1 MRSTTRPASS
11 SVKRYAA
18 TLDALPKL
26 GLFPGPALREVF
38 RKGYGRRDLGH
49 DVLAGL
55 VVSVVAL
62 PLSMALAIS
71 SGVAPQYGLYTA
83 IVAGFLVPLFGGA
96 RTQVTGPT
104 AAFVVILAPISSR
117 YGLGGLLLASVM
129 AGAILVVFGVARLG
143 RFIEFIPHPVTTGFT
158 AGIATVIATL
168 QLKDFLGL
176 NVPGAPEHF
185 LERVVATARAL
196 PTIQMGD
203 LLVGTFTLVL
213 LLSWP
218 RVSARIPPALIALPA
233 AAVLAVLLS
242 HVGAGYHAATIASR
256 FSYLV
261 DGHTMAGIPPFPPRF
276 LWPWK
281 ASGAGG
287 EPLVLSFALLRTLVP
302 NAFAIAILGAIE
314 SLLCAV
320 VADGMS
326 GTRHDPDAE
335 LLALGVGN
343 LVAPFFGGFAATGAL
358 ARTTFNIRS
367 GAHSPLAAAFHAVFL
382 LVAVV
387 AFASVLGM
395 LPLAS
400 MAALLLTVAWRM
412 SEIKHF
418 THTLV
423 AAPKSDVS
431 VLLACYLCTVLFDM
445 VVGVSVG
452 IMLAALL
459 LMKRM
464 AETVSARPLTET
476 SHHADH
482 TVPRGVVLYE
492 VAGPLFFGAAQK
504 AINVLE
510 SLHEATRA
518 VVFDIT
524 AVPVIDFTALVA
536 LESAIQ
542 KLHRRNVLVVLA
554 GVQPQPARVFAKAGL
569 KAIAG
574 KLVLSRTL
582 AEGVARTREQLGAVT
597 PLEVPKSS

>member
-1 MRSTTRPASS
+1 M
-11 SVKRYAA
+11 KRYQA
-18 TLDALPKL
+18 TLGALPKL
-26 GLFPGPALREVF
+26 GMLPGPALREVF
-38 RKGYGRRDLGH
+38 RKGYGKQDLAH
-49 DVLAGL
+49 DLLAGL
-55 VVSVVAL
+55 VVAVVAL

-83 IVAGFLVPLFGGA
+83 IVAGCLVPLFGGA

-104 AAFVVILAPISSR
+104 AAFVVILAPISAR
-117 YGLGGLLLASVM
+117 YGLGGLLLASLM
-129 AGAILVVFGVARLG
+129 AGAILVAFGIARLG

-176 NVPGAPEHF
+176 RVPGAPEHF
-185 LERVVATARAL
+185 LERVAATARAL
-196 PTIQMGD
+196 PSFQMGD
-203 LLVGTFTLVL
+203 LAVGVFTLL
-213 LLSWP
+213 LLLAWP
-218 RVSARIPPALIALPA
+218 RVSARVPPALVALPA
-233 AAVLAVLLS
+233 AAVLAILLAHFGDGF
-242 HVGAGYHAATIASR
+242 HVATIASR
-256 FSYLV
+256 FHYIV
-261 DGHTMAGIPPFPPRF
+261 NGQTMAGIPPFPPRP
-276 LWPWK
+276 LWPWA

-287 EPLVLSFALLRTLVP
+287 EPLVLSFALFKTLVP
-302 NAFAIAILGAIE
+302 NAFAIAVLGAIE

-358 ARTTFNIRS
+358 ARTTFNVRS
-367 GAHSPLAAAFHAVFL
+367 GARSPLAAVFHAGFL
-382 LVAVV
+382 LLAVV
-387 AFASVLGM
+387 AFAPALGM

-418 THTLV
+418 THTLR
-423 AAPKSDVS
+423 AAPKSDVY
-431 VLLACYLCTVLFDM
+431 VLLACYLCTVVFDM

-459 LMKRM
+459 LMNRM
-464 AETVSARPLTET
+464 AESVSTRSLTDT
-476 SHHADH
+476 PHHTDH

-524 AVPVIDFTALVA
+524 AVPVMDFTALVA

-542 KLHRRNVLVVLA
+542 KLHKRNVLVVLA
-554 GVQPQPARVFAKAGL
+554 GVQPQPARVFAKAGM
-569 KAIAG
+569 KAIPG
-574 KLVLSRTL
+574 KLVLCKTL
-582 AEGVARTREQLGAVT
+582 AEGVARTRDQLGAPT
-597 PLEVPKSS
+597 PLGVPKSA

>member
-1 MRSTTRPASS
+1 
-11 SVKRYAA
+11 
-18 TLDALPKL
+18 
-26 GLFPGPALREVF
+26 
-38 RKGYGRRDLGH
+38 
-49 DVLAGL
+49 
-55 VVSVVAL
+55 
-62 PLSMALAIS
+62 
-71 SGVAPQYGLYTA
+71 
-83 IVAGFLVPLFGGA
+83 VPLFGGA

-104 AAFVVILAPISSR
+104 AAFVVILAPISAR
-117 YGLGGLLLASVM
+117 YGLGGLLLASLM
-129 AGAILVVFGVARLG
+129 AGAILVAFGVARLG

-185 LERVVATARAL
+185 LERVAATARAL
-196 PTIQMGD
+196 PSLQTGD
-203 LLVGTFTLVL
+203 VVVGIFTLSV

-233 AAVLAVLLS
+233 AAVLAVFLA
-242 HVGAGYHAATIASR
+242 HAGAGYPTATIASR
-256 FSYLV
+256 FHYLV
-261 DGHTMAGIPPFPPRF
+261 DGRAVAGIPPFPPRL
-276 LWPWK
+276 LWPWR
-281 ASGAGG
+281 AAGAGG
-287 EPLVLSFALLRTLVP
+287 EPLVLSFALLKTLVP

-320 VADGMS
+320 VADGMT

-367 GAHSPLAAAFHAVFL
+367 GAHSPLAASFHALFL
-382 LVAVV
+382 LLAVV
-387 AFASVLGM
+387 AFAPALGM

-412 SEIKHF
+412 SEFKHF
-418 THTLV
+418 AHTLR

-431 VLLACYLCTVLFDM
+431 VLLACYLCTVIFDM

-464 AETVSARPLTET
+464 ADTVSARPLTDT
-476 SHHADH
+476 PHHMDRS
-482 TVPRGVVLYE
+482 VPRGVVLYQ

-518 VVFDIT
+518 VVFDIS
-524 AVPVIDFTALVA
+524 AVPVMDYTALVA

-542 KLHRRNVLVVLA
+542 KLHKRDVLVVLA
-554 GVQPQPARVFAKAGL
+554 GVQPQPARVFAKAGMQ
-569 KAIAG
+569 AVPG
-574 KLVLSRTL
+574 KLLLCKTL
-582 AEGVARTREQLGAVT
+582 AEGVAKTREQFGTPT
-597 PLEVPKSS
+597 PLGVPKSI